1 MMSRWFLC
9 SYQHLI
15 PAIQLSEQHG
25 IDTYLHFI
33 RRLIVHSQ
41 TRLFSPNP
49 PPFDASTSLTFRLLV
64 QETQRLARDPLLA
77 DRFSH
82 GIDRGDV
89 DVFRHF
95 DLVRFVERV
104 GLRPL
109 ERLVL
114 SSAIVSCQARRE
126 LLSQAISMVRLEFEN
141 AVLSL
146 CHNPCFDHTDLA
158 PNQVAKLISNLLSSP
173 PIDSPVLDAAQRQA
187 LIIAVQTKYGRET
200 ATPILQNVIPNM
212 RSVVPDLLPLAS
224 LTRYLAFRPAFLW
237 CSF

>member
-1 MMSRWFLC
+1 MSRWFLC

-114 SSAIVSCQARRE
+114 SAAVVSCQARRE
-126 LLSQAISMVRLEFEN
+126 LSSQAISMVRLEFEN

-187 LIIAVQTKYGRET
+187 LIIAVQTKYGRDT
-200 ATPILQNVIPNM
+200 ATPILQSVIPNM
-212 RSVVPDLLPLAS
+212 RSVVPDLLPLTS
-224 LTRYLAFRPAFLW
+224 LTRFLAFRLAFLW